1 MEIITKR
8 FIRHGDDRGQLIAI
22 EGDKD
27 LGFPSSVSTT
37 FLRPCQ
43 MCDAAFMRTKRCSS
57 I

>member
-27 LGFPSSVSTT
+27 LDRKSVV
-37 FLRPCQ
+37 
-43 MCDAAFMRTKRCSS
+43 
-57 I
+57 